1 MKRRNFLML
10 LTPALLVGC
19 GFKLRRVEGIPFAS
33 LQIEAPPGSA
43 VGERI
48 RKGLVSGGFVRL
60 VDLASQSEAVLK
72 LGSETSTKTILSL
85 SGAGRVTEYRLAYRV
100 SYSILTP
107 DGRPW
112 AEPDTIDLVRDYTYE
127 DSAFLAKSAEES
139 LLYRDMQD
147 QAAQQILR
155 RLRSLK
161 PQISS
166 PTSLPADRAQ

>member
-10 LTPALLVGC
+10 LAPAVLAGC

-33 LQIEAPPGSA
+33 LLIDAPPGSA

-48 RKGLVSGGFVRL
+48 RKGLVSGGYVRL
-60 VDLASQSEAVLK
+60 VDTPNQAEAVLK
-72 LGSETSTKTILSL
+72 IGAEESTKTILSL
-85 SGAGRVTEYRLAYRV
+85 SGAGRVTEYRLVYRV
-100 SYSILTP
+100 GYSISYP

-112 AEPDTIDLVRDYTYE
+112 IDADQIELTRDYTYQ
-127 DSAFLAKSAEES
+127 DAAFLAKSSEEA
-139 LLYRDMQD
+139 LLYRDMHD

-161 PQISS
+161 PQ
-166 PTSLPADRAQ
+166 PAPAA

>member
-10 LTPALLVGC
+10 LSPALLVGC

-33 LQIEAPPGSA
+33 LHLEAPPGSA

-48 RKGLVSGGFVRL
+48 RKALVSGGFVRL

-72 LGSETSTKTILSL
+72 IGVETTTKTILSL
-85 SGAGRVTEYRLAYRV
+85 SGAGRVTEYRLVYRV
-100 SYSILTP
+100 GYSILTP

-112 AEPDTIDLVRDYTYE
+112 VEPDMIELVRDYTYG
-127 DSAFLAKSAEES
+127 DAAFLAKSAEES

-161 PQISS
+161 PQTVTTTAS
-166 PTSLPADRAQ
+166 PADRAQ